1 MLPMYGIMRGSI
13 GSGRLAALPRSKMI
27 LSGVRLQ
34 STNSNIKT
42 YIPKPTAKVRKP
54 KTKEELAQE
63 KREKM
68 LQSPYRLVRWAAIAG
83 SEKFQKGMTK
93 YMIGIYA
100 VFLIY
105 GVYFSKKLFQKEK
118 ELEKLEEKAKE
129 SGINEYETL
138 RIKELRGKLR
148 RRDELKLEQYEKM
161 KEEGITDFDG
171 IVLEN
176 NDQNR
181 LNESIIPAHDT
192 TAFYDHKAEEYDKA
206 INKEE
211 RAILMGRKRKW
222 LMKHC
227 EGDVLEV
234 ACGTG
239 RNIKYLNPDKINS
252 ITFLDSSEKML
263 EVANKKFRDRFPSY
277 KKVAFVKGRAEE
289 LVDLVSTEEQQKKKT
304 QYDTIIEAFGLCSHE
319 DPVKALKNF
328 QELLKPGGRI
338 VLLEHGRG
346 SVGLINKILDKRA
359 KRRLETWGCRWNL
372 DLGEI
377 LDDSGLDVVEEHKSH
392 LGTTWCVVAKK
403 KSDVRK
409 KKEIGFIEKY
419 FRSGLREK
427 IKQMN
432 EENAKN
438 ETNGKNTIEQSTV
451 SNDNHK

>member
-1 MLPMYGIMRGSI
+1 MLLMRCVAQT
-13 GSGRLAALPRSKMI
+13 RNRFPVVRPI
-27 LSGVRLQ
+27 LQVHYSARYK
-34 STNSNIKT
+34 SDANSNTKT
-42 YIPKPTAKVRKP
+42 YIPQPTSKVRRP
-54 KTKEELAQE
+54 KTKEEIAKE
-63 KREKM
+63 KHEKA
-68 LQSPYRLVRWAAIAG
+68 LQSPYRLVRWAAIAS
-83 SEKFQKGMTK
+83 SEKFNKSMTK
-93 YMIGIYA
+93 YMVGIYA
-100 VFLIY
+100 IFLIY

-118 ELEKLEEKAKE
+118 ELEKLEEKAKT
-129 SGINEYETL
+129 SGINEYESL

-148 RRDELKLEQYEKM
+148 RRDELKLEQYQQMIDK
-161 KEEGITDFDG
+161 GITDFDG
-171 IVLEN
+171 ITLEN

-181 LNESIIPAHDT
+181 LNESIVPAHDT
-192 TAFYDHKAEEYDKA
+192 TEFYDHKAEEYDKA
-206 INKEE
+206 INSEE

-239 RNIKYLNPDKINS
+239 RNIKYLDIERVNS
-252 ITFLDSSEKML
+252 LIFLDSSENML
-263 EVANKKFRDRFPSY
+263 EIANKKFRDRFPTY
-277 KKVAFVKGRAEE
+277 KKVAFVKGRAE
-289 LVDLVSTEEQQKKKT
+289 DLLDLAGDDPDKKEQKKF
-304 QYDTIIEAFGLCSHE
+304 DTIIEAFGLCSHE

-372 DLGEI
+372 DIGEI
-377 LDDSGLDVVEEHKSH
+377 LDDSGLDVVEEYTSH

-409 KKEIGFIEKY
+409 KKEISFIEKY

-427 IKQMN
+427 IQHMN
-432 EENAKN
+432 EENNRTTSNVNSNNA
-438 ETNGKNTIEQSTV
+438 EIPSNTS
-451 SNDNHK
+451 K

>member
-1 MLPMYGIMRGSI
+1 MNPVSGLIRHSI
-13 GSGRLAALPRSKMI
+13 GSGRLSILARRQIL
-27 LSGVRLQ
+27 LSGIRFQ
-34 STNSNIKT
+34 STSDIKT
-42 YIPKPTAKVRKP
+42 YIPKPTVKVKRP
-54 KTKEELAQE
+54 KTKEELA
-63 KREKM
+63 REKHEKA
-68 LQSPYRLVRWAAIAG
+68 LQSPYRLVRWAAVAG

-118 ELEKLEEKAKE
+118 ELEKLEEKAKT
-129 SGINEYETL
+129 SGINEYESL
-138 RIKELRGKLR
+138 KIKEYRGKLR
-148 RRDELKLEQYEKM
+148 RRDELKLEQYEKL
-161 KEEGITDFDG
+161 KEEGVTNFDE

-192 TAFYDHKAEEYDKA
+192 TEFYDHKAEEYDKA

-222 LMKHC
+222 QMKHC

-239 RNIKYLNPDKINS
+239 RNIKYMNPDKINS
-252 ITFLDSSEKML
+252 ITFLDSSENML
-263 EVANKKFRDRFPSY
+263 EIANKKFRDRFPTY
-277 KKVAFVKGRAEE
+277 KKVAFVKGKAED
-289 LVDLVSTEEQQKKKT
+289 LVDLVGKDEKQKKST
-304 QYDTIIEAFGLCSHE
+304 QYDTIIESFGLCSHE

-346 SVGLINKILDKRA
+346 SWSLINKILDKRA
-359 KRRLETWGCRWNL
+359 KRRIETWGCRWNL
-372 DLGEI
+372 DIGEI

-419 FRSGLREK
+419 FSSGIREK

-432 EENAKN
+432 EENLKSQTDSNQIDQKN
-438 ETNGKNTIEQSTV
+438 EVKKT
-451 SNDNHK
+451 SNDS